1 MRFSCQIS
9 LGNQTALVTGA
20 SRGLGRS
27 IAVALADCG
36 AFVVVNYRG
45 SESVAQETLEMIRSN
60 GGEGMLKKFDVTSF
74 EEVDKAVSEILSE
87 RESVEILVNNAGL
100 SRDGLLGRM
109 KSNDWENV
117 LSTNLSGAFNTC
129 KSLSRSMVRRRYGRI
144 VNMASVAGELGNGGQ
159 ANYSASKA
167 GLIGF
172 TKAVA
177 RELAPRNILANCVSP
192 GLIVGGMSDNL
203 NEKQTTA
210 IIEHIPLGRLGEPGD
225 VCAAVAFLC
234 SDLASY
240 ITGQVIRVNGG
251 LYM

>member
-1 MRFSCQIS
+1 
-9 LGNQTALVTGA
+9 
-20 SRGLGRS
+20 
-27 IAVALADCG
+27 
-36 AFVVVNYRG
+36 
-45 SESVAQETLEMIRSN
+45 MIRSN

>member
-1 MRFSCQIS
+1 M
-9 LGNQTALVTGA
+9 
-20 SRGLGRS
+20 
-27 IAVALADCG
+27 
-36 AFVVVNYRG
+36 VVNYRG

-117 LSTNLSGAFNTC
+117 LSTNLTGAFNTC

>member
-1 MRFSCQIS
+1 M
-9 LGNQTALVTGA
+9 
-20 SRGLGRS
+20 
-27 IAVALADCG
+27 
-36 AFVVVNYRG
+36 VVNYRG